1 MSLHKTLYKSR
12 YTDLEISLYA
22 LGKYIPAQQERLKYH
37 LISGHKGQSE
47 ERYNKVIQMVNY
59 SISGDVLLNRII
71 VMLLVITV
79 Y

>member
-1 MSLHKTLYKSR
+1 MTLYYSR
-12 YTDLEISLYA
+12 YTDLDRSLYT

-37 LISGHKGQSE
+37 LTSGHKGQSE

-59 SISGDVLLNRII
+59 CTSGDFLLNRITI
-71 VMLLVITV
+71 MLLVITA